1 MEASRT
7 CILWL
12 SMKAV
17 REEGM
22 GNGEHDPHPGSISW
36 LISVA

>member
-7 CILWL
+7 CVLWV
-12 SMKAV
+12 SVKAV

-22 GNGEHDPHPGSISW
+22 GNGEHDLHLGIISW
-36 LISVA
+36 LIGGA